1 VAYAVLFY
9 IKIFSYVSI
18 TTKSVIKLCKACILH
33 CVQISL
39 NQVGKRG
46 LYALLLN
53 VFKYS

>member
-1 VAYAVLFY
+1 MAYAVLFY